1 MKCLPPQGVCE
12 KPDWVKFIKKNPV
25 PDLGFKEFFWVF
37 FGKEVK
43 LLLHFKKKRSLSVF
57 VIFLCVSCFLKLSCS
72 KQVEFSEINAIQVLF
87 KNFMLK
93 KQDIIEVKIEA

>member
-1 MKCLPPQGVCE
+1 MKNLIGLNLL
-12 KPDWVKFIKKNPV
+12 KKIKFRI
-25 PDLGFKEFFWVF
+25 LGFKEFFWVF
-37 FGKEVK
+37 LGKEVK
-43 LLLHFKKKRSLSVF
+43 LLLHLKKKRSLSVF
-57 VIFLCVSCFLKLSCS
+57 VTFLCVSCFLKLSCS